1 MRFKNLNGR
10 AARPTQTA
18 SNGHW
23 HSESPTQTA
32 LPWAPE
38 TELQH
43 RTTQNQRI
51 QKENENENRMNIH
64 EINLDLSEKLCSSYR
79 YYLTKKYRPF
89 IEKAVEYLKKQAHE
103 IEVTNIEE
111 ISIISDENGM
121 HSQTEKR
128 VYRLHLKAPEDKQEE
143 KVLEKLFDDHTT
155 EIYEDKEFRPGTG
168 IKVHRKNEEEKY
180 IEIERK
186 IAGKK
191 IYLRPN
197 TYQLDQQKKAI
208 NRLLHEPLSEHEP
221 LLYLFGFSD
230 EEYWEQDPEYVPLDW
245 RVLTR
250 DDIEG
255 VDEQREF
262 VMKALA
268 TKDFAL
274 MEGPPGSGKTTVI
287 IELVAQLAKK
297 GMRVLLCSA
306 THAAIDNVIERVAEK
321 YKDIVGDLI
330 VPVRISGSEDS
341 VKESVRPYLLSRL
354 KKTYTEEILS
364 FLRQNH
370 TLESQKYLLENLSSK
385 QGEQWIET
393 LILESANLVAG
404 TMIGILQHPAIKGNR
419 NSVPFD
425 VMIVD
430 EASKVTFL
438 DFIVPALYAKKWIL
452 VGDIKQLPPYIE
464 QDYVGEY
471 IQGFVDENEQKAILE
486 RYELKRRL
494 SAVRREL
501 IIYFTRRNVSQEL
514 ETLQRELKEIISRDE
529 KEHDK
534 GLREFL
540 NRPPH
545 ILTLDKKNLSTWT
558 SEEIMKLNA
567 ADLLICE
574 ESKEVRAFI
583 ERHIFVKSV
592 VINPE
597 DSCFGNYSDFTYRQ
611 RYLYERDLHKRAY
624 KEDEFYQFAPEGES
638 WAEKVVNNLTQYF
651 GFRDVVDIFK
661 ESYLDLIRLLPGK
674 LWEEVND
681 IKRLVFPSI
690 LEILQRGMGPEKKQ
704 RDKQLI
710 THGLSEEHKESRFVS
725 LSYQHRM
732 HPEIAEI
739 PGKYFYGGKNLHS
752 GTSVERRHWAD
763 PWGGNRVLWIPNT
776 DATGNQKGG
785 KIINPTEVDDM
796 EAQLKKFLEWAEDNP
811 KRDGGRYELAILSF
825 YLHQVN
831 ELRKMVRRVTG
842 QPNRYAKFQKGNVD
856 IFLYTVD
863 KFQGQEADVVF
874 LGFTK
879 FTRNAHYNSP
889 NRLNVALTRARH
901 KLLLFGNQTWFEKNA
916 KLEAL
921 RELAKKPRILKY

>member
-1 MRFKNLNGR
+1 
-10 AARPTQTA
+10 
-18 SNGHW
+18 
-23 HSESPTQTA
+23 
-32 LPWAPE
+32 
-38 TELQH
+38 
-43 RTTQNQRI
+43 
-51 QKENENENRMNIH
+51 MNVH
-64 EINLDLSEKLCSSYR
+64 EINLDLPKPLCHFYR
-79 YYLTKKYRPF
+79 YYLIKYRDF
-89 IEKAVEYLKKQAHE
+89 IEKAVEYLKKQAYE

-111 ISIISDENGM
+111 IPIISDENGM
-121 HSQTEKR
+121 QSQTEKR

-155 EIYEDKEFRPGTG
+155 EIYEDKEFSFGTG
-168 IKVHRKNEEEKY
+168 VRIHRKNEEEKY
-180 IEIERK
+180 IEIKRK
-186 IAGKK
+186 IAEKK

-221 LLYLFGFSD
+221 LLYLFGLSD
-230 EEYWEQDPEYVPLDW
+230 EEYWEQDPEYAPLDW

-255 VDEQREF
+255 VEEQREF

-268 TKDFAL
+268 TEDFAL

-306 THAAIDNVIERVAEK
+306 THAAIDNVIERVAGR

-364 FLRQNH
+364 FLRQNC
-370 TLESQKYLLENLSSK
+370 TLESQKYLSENLSSK

-393 LILESANLVAG
+393 LVLESANLVAG

-419 NSVPFD
+419 NSIPFD

-486 RYELKRRL
+486 RYELKKRL

-501 IIYFTRRNVSQEL
+501 VIYFTRRDVSQEL
-514 ETLQRELKEIISRDE
+514 ETLQRELKEIKSRDE

-540 NRPPH
+540 NRHPH

-558 SEEIMKLNA
+558 SEEIMELNA

-583 ERHIFVKSV
+583 ERHIFVKSE

-611 RYLYERDLHKRAY
+611 RYLHKRDLHKRDY
-624 KEDEFYQFAPEGES
+624 EEDEFYQFAPEGES
-638 WAEKVVNNLTQYF
+638 WAEKVVNNLIQYF
-651 GFRDVVDIFK
+651 GFRDVADIFK

-690 LEILQRGMGPEKKQ
+690 LEILQRGMGPEKGQ
-704 RDKQLI
+704 RHERLI
-710 THGLSEEHKESRFVS
+710 THGLSEKHKESRFVS
-725 LSYQHRM
+725 LTYQHRM
-732 HPEIAEI
+732 HPEIAEL
-739 PGKYFYGGKNLHS
+739 PGKYFYGGKNLRS
-752 GTSVERRHWAD
+752 GTSVERRPWAD
-763 PWGGNRVLWIPNT
+763 PWVGGRVRWIPNT

-785 KIINPTEVDDM
+785 KIINPTEVADM
-796 EAQLKKFLEWAEDNP
+796 EAHLKEFLEWAKDNP
-811 KRDGGRYELAILSF
+811 KPDGGRYELAILSF

-842 QPNRYAKFQKGNVD
+842 QSNRYAKFQKDNVD

-901 KLLLFGNQTWFEKNA
+901 KLLLFGYRAWFEKNA

-921 RELAKKPRILKY
+921 KELAEKRPAPKY

>member
-1 MRFKNLNGR
+1 
-10 AARPTQTA
+10 
-18 SNGHW
+18 
-23 HSESPTQTA
+23 
-32 LPWAPE
+32 
-38 TELQH
+38 
-43 RTTQNQRI
+43 
-51 QKENENENRMNIH
+51 MNIH
-64 EINLDLSEKLCSSYR
+64 EINLDLPDKLPGSYR
-79 YYLTKKYRPF
+79 YYLIKYRDF
-89 IEKAVEYLKKQAHE
+89 IEKAVEYLKKQAYE

-111 ISIISDENGM
+111 IPIISDENGTQ
-121 HSQTEKR
+121 SQTEKR
-128 VYRLHLKAPEDKQEE
+128 VYCLHLKAPENKQEE

-155 EIYEDKEFRPGTG
+155 EIYEDKEFRPGTR
-168 IKVHRKNEEEKY
+168 IKIYSPNDKFGKNEEEMY
-180 IEIERK
+180 IDIERR
-186 IAGKK
+186 IEGKK

-221 LLYLFGFSD
+221 LLYLFGLSD
-230 EEYWEQDPEYVPLDW
+230 QKYWEQNPEYAPLDW
-245 RVLTR
+245 RVLTKN
-250 DDIEG
+250 DIEG
-255 VDEQREF
+255 VEEQREF

-287 IELVAQLAKK
+287 IELVAQLAKE

-306 THAAIDNVIERVAEK
+306 THAAIDNVIERVAGR

-341 VKESVRPYLLSRL
+341 VKESVRPYLLNKL
-354 KKTYTEEILS
+354 KKTYTQEILR

-464 QDYVGEY
+464 EDYVGEY
-471 IQGFVDENEQKAILE
+471 IQSFADENEQKAILE
-486 RYELKRRL
+486 RYELKKRL
-494 SAVRREL
+494 SAGRREL
-501 IIYFTRRNVSQEL
+501 IIYFTRRDVSQEL
-514 ETLQRELKEIISRDE
+514 ETLRRELEEIKSRDE

-534 GLREFL
+534 DLREFL

-545 ILTLDKKNLSTWT
+545 ILTLNKENLNTWT
-558 SEEIMKLNA
+558 SELKIMELNA

-583 ERHIFVKSV
+583 ERHIFVKSE

-611 RYLYERDLHKRAY
+611 RYLHERNLHKRAY
-624 KEDEFYQFAPEGES
+624 KEDEFYQFGPDGES
-638 WAEKVVNNLTQYF
+638 WAEKVVNNLIQYF

-661 ESYLDLIRLLPGK
+661 DSYLDLIRLLPGK

-681 IKRLVFPSI
+681 IKRRVFPSI
-690 LEILQRGMGPEKKQ
+690 LEILQRGMEPEKKQ

-710 THGLSEEHKESRFVS
+710 THGLSEEHKKSRFVS

-739 PGKYFYGGKNLHS
+739 PGKYFYGGKNLCS
-752 GTSVERRHWAD
+752 GTSVEIRHWAD
-763 PWGGNRVLWIPNT
+763 PWGGDRVLWIPNK

-785 KIINPTEVDDM
+785 KIINPTEVHDM
-796 EAQLKKFLEWAEDNP
+796 EVHLKKFLEWAKDNP
-811 KRDGGRYELAILSF
+811 KPDGGRYELAILSF

-842 QPNRYAKFQKGNVD
+842 QPKRYAKFQKDNVD

-901 KLLLFGNQTWFEKNA
+901 KLLLFGNRAWFEKNA

-921 RELAKKPRILKY
+921 KELAKKQPFRNY

>member
-1 MRFKNLNGR
+1 
-10 AARPTQTA
+10 
-18 SNGHW
+18 
-23 HSESPTQTA
+23 
-32 LPWAPE
+32 
-38 TELQH
+38 
-43 RTTQNQRI
+43 
-51 QKENENENRMNIH
+51 MNIH
-64 EINLDLSEKLCSSYR
+64 EINLDLPKPLCSSYR
-79 YYLTKKYRPF
+79 YYLIKYRDF
-89 IEKAVEYLKKQAHE
+89 IEKAVEYLKEQAYE

-111 ISIISDENGM
+111 ITIISDENGM
-121 HSQTEKR
+121 QSQTEKR
-128 VYRLHLKAPEDKQEE
+128 VYRLHLKAPENKQEE

-155 EIYEDKEFRPGTG
+155 EIYEDKEFSFGTG
-168 IKVHRKNEEEKY
+168 VKIHRKNEEEKY

-186 IAGKK
+186 IAEKK

-221 LLYLFGFSD
+221 LLYLFGLSD
-230 EEYWEQDPEYVPLDW
+230 EKYWEQNPEYAPLDW

-250 DDIEG
+250 DDVEG
-255 VDEQREF
+255 VEEQREF

-306 THAAIDNVIERVAEK
+306 THAAIDNVIERVAGR

-364 FLRQNH
+364 FLRQNR
-370 TLESQKYLLENLSSK
+370 TLESQEYLLENLSSK

-438 DFIVPALYAKKWIL
+438 DFIVPALYAKRWIL

-464 QDYVGEY
+464 EDYVGEY
-471 IQGFVDENEQKAILE
+471 IQSFVDENEQKAILE
-486 RYELKRRL
+486 RYELKKRL
-494 SAVRREL
+494 SAARREL
-501 IIYFTRRNVSQEL
+501 IIYFTRRDVSQEL

-545 ILTLDKKNLSTWT
+545 ILPLHKENLNEWT
-558 SEEIMKLNA
+558 SELKIMELNA

-574 ESKEVRAFI
+574 ESEEVRAFI

-611 RYLYERDLHKRAY
+611 RYLHERDLHKRAY

-638 WAEKVVNNLTQYF
+638 WAEKVVSNLIQYF
-651 GFRDVVDIFK
+651 GFRDVADIFK

-704 RDKQLI
+704 RDKRLI

-725 LSYQHRM
+725 LTYQHRM
-732 HPEIAEI
+732 HPEIAEL
-739 PGKYFYGGKNLHS
+739 PGKYFYGGKNLRS
-752 GTSVERRHWAD
+752 GTSVERRPWAD
-763 PWGGNRVLWIPNT
+763 PWPGKRVRWISNT

-785 KIINPTEVDDM
+785 KIINPTEVADM
-796 EAQLKKFLEWAEDNP
+796 EAHLKKFLEWAKDNP
-811 KRDGGRYELAILSF
+811 KPDGGRYELAILSF

-842 QPNRYAKFQKGNVD
+842 QPKRYAKFQKDNVD

-901 KLLLFGNQTWFEKNA
+901 KLLLFGNRAWFEKNA

-921 RELAKKPRILKY
+921 KELAKKPPFRNY

>member
-1 MRFKNLNGR
+1 
-10 AARPTQTA
+10 
-18 SNGHW
+18 
-23 HSESPTQTA
+23 
-32 LPWAPE
+32 
-38 TELQH
+38 
-43 RTTQNQRI
+43 
-51 QKENENENRMNIH
+51 MNVH
-64 EINLDLSEKLCSSYR
+64 EINLDLPKPLCHFYR
-79 YYLTKKYRPF
+79 YYLIKYRDF
-89 IEKAVEYLKKQAHE
+89 IEKAVEYLKKQAYE

-111 ISIISDENGM
+111 IPIISDENGM
-121 HSQTEKR
+121 QSQTEKR

-208 NRLLHEPLSEHEP
+208 NRLLHEPFSEHEP
-221 LLYLFGFSD
+221 LLYLFGLSD
-230 EEYWEQDPEYVPLDW
+230 EEYWEQDPEYAPLDW

-250 DDIEG
+250 DDIKG

-306 THAAIDNVIERVAEK
+306 THAAIDNVIERVAET

-354 KKTYTEEILS
+354 KKTYTEKILG

-385 QGEQWIET
+385 EGEQWIET

-486 RYELKRRL
+486 RYELKKRL
-494 SAVRREL
+494 STVRREL

-514 ETLQRELKEIISRDE
+514 ETLRRELEEIKSRDE

-540 NRPPH
+540 NRHPH
-545 ILTLDKKNLSTWT
+545 ILPLYKENLNEWT
-558 SEEIMKLNA
+558 SELKIMELNA

-611 RYLYERDLHKRAY
+611 RYLHKRAY

-638 WAEKVVNNLTQYF
+638 WAEKVVSNLTQYF
-651 GFRDVVDIFK
+651 GFRDVADIFK
-661 ESYLDLIRLLPGK
+661 ESYLDLIRLLPGE
-674 LWEEVND
+674 LWEKVND
-681 IKRLVFPSI
+681 IKRRVFPSI

-704 RDKQLI
+704 KDKRLI

-739 PGKYFYGGKNLHS
+739 PGEYFYGGKNLRS
-752 GTSVERRHWAD
+752 GTSVERRPWAD
-763 PWGGNRVLWIPNT
+763 PWHGNRVRWIPNT

-785 KIINPTEVDDM
+785 KIINPTEVADM
-796 EAQLKKFLEWAEDNP
+796 EAHLKKFLEWAKDNP
-811 KRDGGRYELAILSF
+811 KPDGGRYELAILSF

-842 QPNRYAKFQKGNVD
+842 QPKRYAKFQKDNVD

-901 KLLLFGNQTWFEKNA
+901 KLLLFGYRAWFEKNA

-921 RELAKKPRILKY
+921 MELAKKRHIPNY

>member
-1 MRFKNLNGR
+1 MSIYK
-10 AARPTQTA
+10 
-18 SNGHW
+18 
-23 HSESPTQTA
+23 
-32 LPWAPE
+32 
-38 TELQH
+38 
-43 RTTQNQRI
+43 
-51 QKENENENRMNIH
+51 
-64 EINLDLSEKLCSSYR
+64 INLDLHESLSR
-79 YYLTKKYRPF
+79 YCNNYLYKYKDF
-89 IEKAVEYLKKQAHE
+89 IGKAVEYLKKQSYE

-111 ISIISDENGM
+111 IKVTNIEEKPKKSDKNGM
-121 HSQTEKR
+121 QGQREER
-128 VYRLHLKAPEDKQEE
+128 VYRLHLKAAENEQEE
-143 KVLEKLFDDHTT
+143 KILEKLFDDHTT
-155 EIYEDKEFRPGTG
+155 EIYEDKEFSFGTG
-168 IKVHRKNEEEKY
+168 VKINRKNEEEKY

-186 IAGKK
+186 IAEKK

-208 NRLLHEPLSEHEP
+208 NRLLHEPLPEHEP

-230 EEYWEQDPEYVPLDW
+230 EEYWEQAPEYAPLDW

-255 VDEQREF
+255 VEEQREF

-268 TKDFAL
+268 TEDFAL

-287 IELVAQLAKK
+287 IDLVAQLAKK

-306 THAAIDNVIERVAEK
+306 THAAIDNVIERVAGK

-341 VKESVRPYLLSRL
+341 VKESVRPYLLNKL
-354 KKTYTEEILS
+354 KKTYTQEILR

-404 TMIGILQHPAIKGNR
+404 TMIGILQHPAIKGSR
-419 NSVPFD
+419 NSIPFD

-486 RYELKRRL
+486 RYELKKRL
-494 SAVRREL
+494 SAVRRDL
-501 IIYFTRRNVSQEL
+501 IIYFTRRDVSQEL

-540 NRPPH
+540 NSHPH
-545 ILTLDKKNLSTWT
+545 ILTLHKENLSTWT

-574 ESKEVRAFI
+574 ESKEVRSFI

-611 RYLYERDLHKRAY
+611 RYLHKRDLHKRDY
-624 KEDEFYQFAPEGES
+624 EEDEFYQFAPEGES
-638 WAEKVVNNLTQYF
+638 WAEKVVNNLIQYF
-651 GFRDVVDIFK
+651 GFRDVADIFK

-690 LEILQRGMGPEKKQ
+690 LEILQRGMGPEKEQKHK
-704 RDKQLI
+704 RLI

-732 HPEIAEI
+732 HPEIAEL

-752 GTSVERRHWAD
+752 GTSVKNRDWAD
-763 PWGGNRVLWIPNT
+763 PWGGDRVLWIPNK
-776 DATGNQKGG
+776 DAKGNQKGG
-785 KIINPTEVDDM
+785 KIINPTEVKDM
-796 EAQLKKFLEWAEDNP
+796 EAQLKKFLEWAKDNP
-811 KRDGGRYELAILSF
+811 KQDKDNPKPDGERYELAILSF

-842 QPNRYAKFQKGNVD
+842 QPKRYAKFQKDNVD

-901 KLLLFGNQTWFEKNA
+901 KLLLFGNRAWFEKNA

-921 RELAKKPRILKY
+921 RELAKKRHIRNY

>member
-1 MRFKNLNGR
+1 
-10 AARPTQTA
+10 
-18 SNGHW
+18 
-23 HSESPTQTA
+23 
-32 LPWAPE
+32 
-38 TELQH
+38 
-43 RTTQNQRI
+43 
-51 QKENENENRMNIH
+51 MNIH
-64 EINLDLSEKLCSSYR
+64 EINLDLPEKLCRSYR
-79 YYLTKKYRPF
+79 YYLIKYRDF
-89 IEKAVEYLKKQAHE
+89 IEKAVEYLKEQAYE

-111 ISIISDENGM
+111 ITIISDENGM
-121 HSQTEKR
+121 QSQTEKR
-128 VYRLHLKAPEDKQEE
+128 VYRLHLKAPENKQEE

-155 EIYEDKEFRPGTG
+155 EIYEDKEFSFGTG
-168 IKVHRKNEEEKY
+168 VKIHRKNEEEKY
-180 IEIERK
+180 IEIERS

-208 NRLLHEPLSEHEP
+208 NRLLHEPLPEHEP

-230 EEYWEQDPEYVPLDW
+230 EEYWEQNPEYAPLAW

-255 VDEQREF
+255 VEEQREF

-306 THAAIDNVIERVAEK
+306 THAAIDNVIERVAGR

-364 FLRQNH
+364 FLRQNR
-370 TLESQKYLLENLSSK
+370 TLESQEYLLGNLSSK

-419 NSVPFD
+419 NSIPFD

-464 QDYVGEY
+464 EDYVGEY
-471 IQGFVDENEQKAILE
+471 IQSFVDENEQKAILE
-486 RYELKRRL
+486 RYELKKRL
-494 SAVRREL
+494 SAARREL
-501 IIYFTRRNVSQEL
+501 IIYFTRRDVSQEL
-514 ETLQRELKEIISRDE
+514 ETLRRELKEIISRDE

-545 ILTLDKKNLSTWT
+545 ILPLHKENLNEWT
-558 SEEIMKLNA
+558 SELKIMELNA

-574 ESKEVRAFI
+574 ESEEVRAFI

-611 RYLYERDLHKRAY
+611 RYLHERDLHKRAY

-638 WAEKVVNNLTQYF
+638 WAEKVVSNLIQYF
-651 GFRDVVDIFK
+651 GFRDVADIFK

-704 RDKQLI
+704 RDKRLI

-725 LSYQHRM
+725 LTYQHRM
-732 HPEIAEI
+732 HPEIAEL
-739 PGKYFYGGKNLHS
+739 PGKYFYGGKNLRS
-752 GTSVERRHWAD
+752 GTSVERRPWAD
-763 PWGGNRVLWIPNT
+763 PWPGKRVRWISNT

-785 KIINPTEVDDM
+785 KIINPTEVEDM
-796 EAQLKKFLEWAEDNP
+796 EAQLKKFLEWAKDNP
-811 KRDGGRYELAILSF
+811 KPDGGRYELAILSF

-842 QPNRYAKFQKGNVD
+842 QPKRYAKFQKDNVD

-901 KLLLFGNQTWFEKNA
+901 KLLLFGNRAWFEKNA

-921 RELAKKPRILKY
+921 KELAKKPPFRNY

>member
-1 MRFKNLNGR
+1 
-10 AARPTQTA
+10 
-18 SNGHW
+18 
-23 HSESPTQTA
+23 
-32 LPWAPE
+32 
-38 TELQH
+38 
-43 RTTQNQRI
+43 
-51 QKENENENRMNIH
+51 MNIH
-64 EINLDLSEKLCSSYR
+64 EINLDLPGQSYR
-79 YYLTKKYRPF
+79 RYLIKYRNF
-89 IEKAVEYLKKQAHE
+89 IEKAVGCLKDQAYE
-103 IEVTNIEE
+103 IEVANIEE
-111 ISIISDENGM
+111 IPIISDENGTQ
-121 HSQTEKR
+121 SQTKKR

-155 EIYEDKEFRPGTG
+155 EIYEDKEFSFGTG

-208 NRLLHEPLSEHEP
+208 NRLLHEPFSEHEP
-221 LLYLFGFSD
+221 LLYLFGLSD
-230 EEYWEQDPEYVPLDW
+230 EEYWEQNPEYAPLDW
-245 RVLTR
+245 RVLTSN
-250 DDIEG
+250 DIEG

-287 IELVAQLAKK
+287 IDLVAQLAKK

-306 THAAIDNVIERVAEK
+306 THAAIDNVIERVAGK

-354 KKTYTEEILS
+354 KKTYTEEILG
-364 FLRQNH
+364 FLRQNR
-370 TLESQKYLLENLSSK
+370 TLKSQEYLLKNLSSK

-486 RYELKRRL
+486 RYELKKRL
-494 SAVRREL
+494 SAVRRDL
-501 IIYFTRRNVSQEL
+501 IIYFTRRDVSQEL

-540 NRPPH
+540 NHLPH
-545 ILTLDKKNLSTWT
+545 ILPLHKENLSTWT
-558 SEEIMKLNA
+558 SELKIMELNA

-597 DSCFGNYSDFTYRQ
+597 DSCFANYSDFTYRQ
-611 RYLYERDLHKRAY
+611 HYLHKRAY

-638 WAEKVVNNLTQYF
+638 WAEKVVNNLIQYF
-651 GFRDVVDIFK
+651 GFRDVADIFK

-690 LEILQRGMGPEKKQ
+690 LEILQRGMGPEKDQ
-704 RDKQLI
+704 RHERLI

-732 HPEIAEI
+732 HPEIAEL
-739 PGKYFYGGKNLHS
+739 PGKYFYGGKNLRS
-752 GTSVERRHWAD
+752 GTSVERRPWAD
-763 PWGGNRVLWIPNT
+763 PWHGNRVRWIPNT

-785 KIINPTEVDDM
+785 KIINPTEVADM
-796 EAQLKKFLEWAEDNP
+796 EAHLKKFLEWAKDNP
-811 KRDGGRYELAILSF
+811 KPDGGRYELAILSF

-842 QPNRYAKFQKGNVD
+842 QPKRYAKFQKDNVD
-856 IFLYTVD
+856 IFLYTID

-901 KLLLFGNQTWFEKNA
+901 KLLLFGYRAWFEKNA

-921 RELAKKPRILKY
+921 WELAKKRPPLKY

>member
-1 MRFKNLNGR
+1 
-10 AARPTQTA
+10 
-18 SNGHW
+18 
-23 HSESPTQTA
+23 
-32 LPWAPE
+32 
-38 TELQH
+38 
-43 RTTQNQRI
+43 
-51 QKENENENRMNIH
+51 MNIH
-64 EINLDLSEKLCSSYR
+64 KINLDLPDKLPGSYR
-79 YYLTKKYRPF
+79 YYLIKYRDF
-89 IEKAVEYLKKQAHE
+89 IEKAVEYLKKQAYE

-111 ISIISDENGM
+111 IPIISDENGTQ
-121 HSQTEKR
+121 SQTEKR
-128 VYRLHLKAPEDKQEE
+128 VYRLHLKAPENKQEE
-143 KVLEKLFDDHTT
+143 KVLKKLFDDHTT
-155 EIYEDKEFRPGTG
+155 KIYEDKEFRPGTG
-168 IKVHRKNEEEKY
+168 IKIYSPNDKFGKNEEEMY
-180 IEIERK
+180 IDIERR
-186 IAGKK
+186 IEGKK

-221 LLYLFGFSD
+221 LLYLFGLSD
-230 EEYWEQDPEYVPLDW
+230 QKYWEQNPEYAPLDW
-245 RVLTR
+245 RVLTKN
-250 DDIEG
+250 DIEG
-255 VDEQREF
+255 VEEQREF

-287 IELVAQLAKK
+287 IELVAQLAKE

-306 THAAIDNVIERVAEK
+306 THAAIDNVIERVAGR

-341 VKESVRPYLLSRL
+341 VKESVRPYLLNKL
-354 KKTYTEEILS
+354 KKTYTQEILR

-464 QDYVGEY
+464 EDYVGEY
-471 IQGFVDENEQKAILE
+471 IQSFADENEQKAILE
-486 RYELKRRL
+486 RYELKKRL
-494 SAVRREL
+494 SAGRREL
-501 IIYFTRRNVSQEL
+501 IIYFTRRDVSQEL
-514 ETLQRELKEIISRDE
+514 ETLRRELEEIKSRDE

-534 GLREFL
+534 DLREFL

-545 ILTLDKKNLSTWT
+545 ILTLNKENLNTWT
-558 SEEIMKLNA
+558 SELKIMELNA

-583 ERHIFVKSV
+583 ERHIFVKSE

-611 RYLYERDLHKRAY
+611 RYLHERNLHKRAY
-624 KEDEFYQFAPEGES
+624 KEDEFYQFGPDGES
-638 WAEKVVNNLTQYF
+638 WAEKVVNNLIQYF

-661 ESYLDLIRLLPGK
+661 DSYLDLIRLLPGK

-681 IKRLVFPSI
+681 IKRRVFPSI

-704 RDKQLI
+704 RDKRLI
-710 THGLSEEHKESRFVS
+710 THGLSEEHKKSRFVS

-739 PGKYFYGGKNLHS
+739 PGKYFYGGKNLCS
-752 GTSVERRHWAD
+752 GTSVEIRHWAD
-763 PWGGNRVLWIPNT
+763 PWGGDRVLWIPNK

-785 KIINPTEVDDM
+785 KIINPTEVHDM
-796 EAQLKKFLEWAEDNP
+796 EVHLKKFLEWAKDNP
-811 KRDGGRYELAILSF
+811 KPDGGRYELAILSF

-831 ELRKMVRRVTG
+831 ELRKMVRRGTG
-842 QPNRYAKFQKGNVD
+842 QPKRYAKFQKDNVD

-901 KLLLFGNQTWFEKNA
+901 KLLLFGNRAWFEKNA

-921 RELAKKPRILKY
+921 KELAKKQPFRNY

>member
-1 MRFKNLNGR
+1 
-10 AARPTQTA
+10 
-18 SNGHW
+18 
-23 HSESPTQTA
+23 
-32 LPWAPE
+32 
-38 TELQH
+38 
-43 RTTQNQRI
+43 
-51 QKENENENRMNIH
+51 MNIH
-64 EINLDLSEKLCSSYR
+64 EINLDLPEKLCSSYR
-79 YYLTKKYRPF
+79 YYLTRKYRPF
-89 IEKAVEYLKKQAHE
+89 IEKATEYLKKQAHE

-128 VYRLHLKAPEDKQEE
+128 VYRLHLKAPENKQEE

-155 EIYEDKEFRPGTG
+155 EIYEDKQFSFGTG
-168 IKVHRKNEEEKY
+168 VKIHRKNEEEKY
-180 IEIERK
+180 IEIERS
-186 IAGKK
+186 IAEKK

-221 LLYLFGFSD
+221 LLYLFGLSD
-230 EEYWEQDPEYVPLDW
+230 EEYWEQNPEYAPLDW
-245 RVLTR
+245 KVLTR

-287 IELVAQLAKK
+287 IELAVQLAQR

-306 THAAIDNVIERVAEK
+306 THAAIDNVIERVAEV

-330 VPVRISGSEDS
+330 VPVRISRSEDS
-341 VKESVRPYLLSRL
+341 LQESVRPYLLSRL
-354 KKTYTEEILS
+354 KKTYTEEILG

-501 IIYFTRRNVSQEL
+501 IIYFTRRDVSQEL
-514 ETLQRELKEIISRDE
+514 ETLRRELEEIKGRDE

-545 ILTLDKKNLSTWT
+545 ILTLHKENLSTWT
-558 SEEIMKLNA
+558 SELKIMELNA

-583 ERHIFVKSV
+583 ERHIFVKSE

-611 RYLYERDLHKRAY
+611 RYLHERAY

-638 WAEKVVNNLTQYF
+638 WAEKVVNNLIQYF
-651 GFRDVVDIFK
+651 GFRDVADIFK

-732 HPEIAEI
+732 HPEIAEL

-752 GTSVERRHWAD
+752 GTSVERRRWAD
-763 PWGGNRVLWIPNT
+763 PWGGNRVLWIPNK

-785 KIINPTEVDDM
+785 KIINPTEVEDM
-796 EAQLKKFLEWAEDNP
+796 EAHLKNFLEWAKDNP
-811 KRDGGRYELAILSF
+811 KDDGGRYELAILSF

-842 QPNRYAKFQKGNVD
+842 QPKRYAKFQKDNVD

-901 KLLLFGNQTWFEKNA
+901 KLLLFGNRAWFEKNA

-921 RELAKKPRILKY
+921 RELAKKPRILKYQT

>member
-1 MRFKNLNGR
+1 
-10 AARPTQTA
+10 
-18 SNGHW
+18 
-23 HSESPTQTA
+23 
-32 LPWAPE
+32 
-38 TELQH
+38 
-43 RTTQNQRI
+43 
-51 QKENENENRMNIH
+51 MNIH
-64 EINLDLSEKLCSSYR
+64 EINLDLPGQSYR
-79 YYLTKKYRPF
+79 RYLIKYRNF
-89 IEKAVEYLKKQAHE
+89 IEKAVGCLKDQAYE
-103 IEVTNIEE
+103 IEVANIEE
-111 ISIISDENGM
+111 IPIISDENGTQ
-121 HSQTEKR
+121 SQTKKR

-155 EIYEDKEFRPGTG
+155 EIYEDKEFSFGTG
-168 IKVHRKNEEEKY
+168 VKIHRKNEEEKY

-186 IAGKK
+186 IAEKK

-221 LLYLFGFSD
+221 LLYLFGLSD
-230 EEYWEQDPEYVPLDW
+230 EEYWEQDPEYAPLDW

-250 DDIEG
+250 NDIEG
-255 VDEQREF
+255 VEEQREF
-262 VMKALA
+262 VMKALT

-287 IELVAQLAKK
+287 IDLVAQLAKK

-306 THAAIDNVIERVAEK
+306 THAAIDNVIERVAGK

-341 VKESVRPYLLSRL
+341 VKESVRPYLLNKL
-354 KKTYTEEILS
+354 KKTYTQEILR

-404 TMIGILQHPAIKGNR
+404 TMIGILQHPAIKGSR
-419 NSVPFD
+419 NSIPFD

-486 RYELKRRL
+486 RYELKKRL
-494 SAVRREL
+494 SAVRRDL
-501 IIYFTRRNVSQEL
+501 IIYFTRRDVSQEL

-540 NRPPH
+540 NSHPH
-545 ILTLDKKNLSTWT
+545 ILTLHKENLSTWT

-574 ESKEVRAFI
+574 ESKEVRSFI

-611 RYLYERDLHKRAY
+611 RYLHKRDLHKRDY
-624 KEDEFYQFAPEGES
+624 EEDEFYQFAPEGES
-638 WAEKVVNNLTQYF
+638 WAEKVVNNLIQYF
-651 GFRDVVDIFK
+651 GFRDVADIFK

-690 LEILQRGMGPEKKQ
+690 LEILQRGMGPEKEQKHK
-704 RDKQLI
+704 RLI

-732 HPEIAEI
+732 HPEIAEL

-752 GTSVERRHWAD
+752 GTSVKNRDWAD
-763 PWGGNRVLWIPNT
+763 PWGGDRVLWIPNK

-785 KIINPTEVDDM
+785 KIINPTEVKDM
-796 EAQLKKFLEWAEDNP
+796 EAQLKKFLEWAKDNP
-811 KRDGGRYELAILSF
+811 KQDKDNPKPDGERYELAILSF

-842 QPNRYAKFQKGNVD
+842 QPKRYAKFQKDNVD

-901 KLLLFGNQTWFEKNA
+901 KLLLFGHRAWFEKNA

-921 RELAKKPRILKY
+921 RELAKKPYILNCQT